1 MNKNAKEKEL
11 LEEAYTSIYNEALR
25 PVLGSF
31 EQTWEGGLT
40 GPHPQVEDPEPQE
53 NETSSPS
60 EDNEIEA
67 LIAADIGEDNEDD
80 VDVDV
85 DEDTDAEEFDAE
97 EATGYA

>member
-67 LIAADIGEDNEDD
+67 LISSSANEDGELKLD
-80 VDVDV
+80 
-85 DEDTDAEEFDAE
+85 DETDAAEFE
-97 EATGYA
+97 INKTQY